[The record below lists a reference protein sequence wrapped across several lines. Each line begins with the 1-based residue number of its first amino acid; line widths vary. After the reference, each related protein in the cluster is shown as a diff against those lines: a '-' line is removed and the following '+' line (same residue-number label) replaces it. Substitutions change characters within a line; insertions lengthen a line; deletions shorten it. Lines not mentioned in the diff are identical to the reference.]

1 MSTDMDGIAVAGS
14 ILVDKINSIS
24 AYPREGELTHIRA
37 LSSAVGGCV
46 PNTAIDIKK
55 LDSTIPVYAFGRV
68 GQDKEG
74 DFAVSE
80 MERAGVICSGIV
92 RSGSPTSFTEVMS
105 VTSGQRTFFTYP
117 GASAEF
123 GLPDMPDALPGML
136 HLGYFLLLDRVD
148 RGDGL
153 EILRRAKSRGV
164 RTSIDLVSENSERYS
179 AVLPCLE
186 YTDNLIINETEA
198 GKLAGLSPARENLC
212 DIAAALMARGVRE
225 RVIIHMPR
233 LAVCLSRDGYTES
246 PSYILP
252 DGFIKGTTGAG
263 DAFCAGALIGIY
275 RGYSDR
281 DILEVGAAAAVSA
294 LSEESGT
301 AGVLPLDAALSAV
314 RNFPRYS
321 V

>member
-1 MSTDMDGIAVAGS
+1 
-14 ILVDKINSIS
+14 
-24 AYPREGELTHIRA
+24 
-37 LSSAVGGCV
+37 
-46 PNTAIDIKK
+46 
-55 LDSTIPVYAFGRV
+55 
-68 GQDKEG
+68 
-74 DFAVSE
+74 
-80 MERAGVICSGIV
+80 
-92 RSGSPTSFTEVMS
+92 
-105 VTSGQRTFFTYP
+105 
-117 GASAEF
+117 
-123 GLPDMPDALPGML
+123 
-136 HLGYFLLLDRVD
+136 
-148 RGDGL
+148 
-153 EILRRAKSRGV
+153 
-164 RTSIDLVSENSERYS
+164 
-179 AVLPCLE
+179 
-186 YTDNLIINETEA
+186 
-198 GKLAGLSPARENLC
+198 
-212 DIAAALMARGVRE
+212 MARGVRE

-281 DILEVGAAAAVSA
+281 DILEVGVAAAVSA